1 LTGISLRDACSCR
14 NIEER
19 NGPGQDTLTSLKL
32 AFDACVSGMAASEGE
47 AEGAYLSSPV
57 VLSAESGGGSLPT
70 TELGRLC
77 YMVGYRA
84 TDVELGVMAVE
95 LGQAAL
101 TPEPAPEP
109 APKPVPEP
117 APEVAGDA
125 GALLP
130 SAVAPPP
137 AVAAAVGIGAPPSPP
152 SAHDTSSHSHAQR
165 SAPPSAAR
173 FEFKAWAELMQ
184 HRAISMDPGWEQ
196 RLRRLQAPGA
206 AVEGSTS
213 AVVYL
218 SAPQVRLPLQH
229 ALCELGVERR
239 PSTSTTRQQPHDAAV
254 AQVATALRRYHSA
267 HA

>member
-101 TPEPAPEP
+101 TPEPAPE
-109 APKPVPEP
+109 
-117 APEVAGDA
+117 
-125 GALLP
+125 
-130 SAVAPPP
+130 PP